1 MSDEATIGS
10 AAARIVPPARHV
22 ERVKKRDLFADVFG
36 LELPQSGHIASPQTA
51 SVSGHN
57 DFAVFRMDR
66 HVMDRDGWQ
75 ALVERRPVLS
85 SIDRYPQREFGT
97 EIQKAWVDQ
106 ILPQA
111 ASRAPWQTGV
121 EGVERFPKVFGN
133 KRIRVIII
141 GSVAIQADVD
151 TTFVVP

>member
-1 MSDEATIGS
+1 MSDEATVGS

-36 LELPQSGHIASPQTA
+36 LELPQSCHVASPQTA
-51 SVSGHN
+51 PVSGHD

-75 ALVERRPVLS
+75 ALVERGPVLS
-85 SIDRYPQREFGT
+85 SIDRYPKREFGT
-97 EIQKAWVDQ
+97 EIQEAWVDQ

-111 ASRAPWQTGV
+111 ASRAPGQPGV
-121 EGVERFPKVFGN
+121 ERVERFPKVFGN

-141 GSVAIQADVD
+141 GSVAIQANVD
-151 TTFVVP
+151 TTFVVL